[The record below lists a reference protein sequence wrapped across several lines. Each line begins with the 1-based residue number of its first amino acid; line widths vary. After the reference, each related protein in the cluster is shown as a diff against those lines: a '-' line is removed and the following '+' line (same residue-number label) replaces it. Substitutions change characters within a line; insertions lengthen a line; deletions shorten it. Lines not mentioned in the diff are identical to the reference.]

1 MKDQDYIKI
10 MDRISKDKIEEAF
23 TWDASAQKNRRSI
36 RRLSAG
42 IGAIAAAI
50 AVVIGTIGYDAY
62 RDRLLADSG
71 AETSGLSEESLN
83 LLGGH
88 GEIRGFIGSSGTP
101 LFRDDDCYYM
111 QTNAGAEN
119 TEFGGGI
126 REVVYRKWAI
136 NGSTASEAFNCDD
149 NLLTDGEQHY
159 IYANQK
165 LFTDDSYGSGFLFSD
180 VPWKPCAI
188 QKLSKGWYFL
198 SAYVENSWLDGEPK
212 PYVLLNTNG
221 DSPKYQFVDYGD
233 VRSDG
238 NGTTIYFRKE
248 NQIYCAPINAPD
260 HGYLLADAGQEPDCL
275 LDWTVDSDRLYY
287 IVRNGSEMQYCAKA
301 LNPDAPVESVT
312 VNDPDDPALY
322 DQLREYF
329 YFNRQKTELHTVTY
343 TYRDDVL
350 EFHVNT
356 SGQPIYPPMVS
367 SECYFYSVPA
377 AELWGDDLPDLNER
391 PFMEFFDTG
400 EHIIFTLP
408 KDGKHGEQLVQLRKE
423 SGAYQYVGENY
434 APEQPANYEPDIS
447 IAVPIETVPQAD
459 SGFCSEDTFSL
470 YYIPQEHHDTENI
483 QCYRMLPAVKASESK
498 FDAERLGNTL
508 PQGGGFRPDP
518 NKTPHIGIDEA
529 KQIILNGD
537 PNDTGAIFTALNQ
550 AAENYAGKYPYESIG
565 RVCYEYWLS
574 DDGSEFI
581 VAMCSYAGEQET
593 IEFVYFRYDR
603 DAGQFAY
610 QYMPARMRDQASEA
624 HSTETNALGGK
635 GRIRAFE
642 DKSDVSEIDGPVLSV
657 AEDDE
662 YVYDLERCLRARKTD
677 GKIVFEAFSVPGVP
691 QYDPEHNQEQNLFVT
706 CGMVLT
712 FNQGA
717 LYELKTD
724 GSLTPLLT
732 LSEDSAGNP
741 VANVRLTEVRG
752 FAPDTSGRPE
762 KLFLRGGAQ
771 FRNKTDNDADYRINA
786 ILNLK
791 TGKYYDLDFTG
802 IVSKYIRYYV
812 KEDAVY
818 VIGRYDAKAA
828 AKLTG
833 GDIQEENSYVLVK
846 FVDDGTCIPV
856 STSEWKF
863 AIFLEAFFDQDR
875 NIWFLDE
882 YGKCCK
888 GNIDDRSVTEGSTEE
903 MYSVKDSV
911 AGVKY
916 REGSCVHIAV
926 SVVNRQKSGRDK
938 PVSMIVYT
946 MIDGENVSSYTV
958 RYPA

>member
-23 TWDASAQKNRRSI
+23 TYDATAQKNRRSI
-36 RRLSAG
+36 RRLSMG
-42 IGAIAAAI
+42 IGAIAAVI

-71 AETSGLSEESLN
+71 AETSGLSEDSLN

-111 QTNAGAEN
+111 PTIADAEN
-119 TEFGGGI
+119 TVLGGGI
-126 REVVYRKWAI
+126 REAVYRKWAI
-136 NGSTASEAFNCDD
+136 NGSTASETVTCDD
-149 NLLTDGEQHY
+149 NLLTDGEQVYTYHDHQ
-159 IYANQK
+159 I
-165 LFTDDSYGSGFLFSD
+165 FVTDGNGNETFFSA
-180 VPWKPCAI
+180 VPWKPCSI
-188 QKLSKGWYFL
+188 QKLCDGWYFL
-198 SAYVENSWLDGEPK
+198 SACIEDSWIDGNPNPYALLDKNGEGI
-212 PYVLLNTNG
+212 YG
-221 DSPKYQFVDYGD
+221 HVDYGD
-233 VRSDG
+233 VRPDG
-238 NGTTIYFRKE
+238 NGTTIYYRQE

-260 HGYLLADAGQEPDCL
+260 HGYLLADAGDAPDCL
-275 LDWTVDSDRLYY
+275 LDWTVANDALYY
-287 IVRNGSEMQYCAKA
+287 LTAENGSVRYCTKQ

-322 DQLREYF
+322 DQLREYL
-329 YFNRQKTELHTVTY
+329 YFSRQQTELHTVTY

-356 SGQPIYPPMVS
+356 SGQPIYPPMAS
-367 SECYFYSVPA
+367 SECWFYSVPA
-377 AELWGDDLPDLNER
+377 AELWDDDLPDLNER
-391 PFMEFFDTG
+391 PFIKFFDTG
-400 EHIIFTLP
+400 EHIIFSLP
-408 KDGKHGEQLVQLRKE
+408 KDGKRGEQLVQLGKE
-423 SGAYQYVGENY
+423 SGAYQYIGENY
-434 APEQPANYEPDIS
+434 APEQPKAETSPDSTAPAEVI
-447 IAVPIETVPQAD
+447 PQTD
-459 SGFCSEDTFSL
+459 SGFCSPDTFSL
-470 YYIPQEHHDTENI
+470 YYIPQEHLDSEHIE
-483 QCYRMLPAVKASESK
+483 CYRMLPAVKASESK
-498 FDAERLGNTL
+498 FDADVLSNTL

-518 NKTPHIGIDEA
+518 NQNPHIGIDEA

-642 DKSDVSEIDGPVLSV
+642 DKSDVSETDGPVLSV

-677 GKIVFEAFSVPGVP
+677 GNIVFEAFSVPGVP

-791 TGKYYDLDFTG
+791 TGKYDDLDFTG
-802 IVSKYIRYYV
+802 LASKYIKYYV

-863 AIFLEAFFDQDR
+863 GIFLEAFFDQDR

-926 SVVNRQKSGRDK
+926 SVVDRQKSGRDK
-938 PVSMIVYT
+938 PVSIIVYT
-946 MIDGENVSSYTV
+946 IDGENVSSYTV

>member
-71 AETSGLSEESLN
+71 AETSGLSEDSLN

-111 QTNAGAEN
+111 PTIADAEN
-119 TEFGGGI
+119 TVLGGGI
-126 REVVYRKWAI
+126 REAVYRKWAI
-136 NGSTASEAFNCDD
+136 NGSTASETVTCDD
-149 NLLTDGEQHY
+149 NLLTDGEQVYTYHDHQ
-159 IYANQK
+159 I
-165 LFTDDSYGSGFLFSD
+165 FVTDGNGNETFFSA
-180 VPWKPCAI
+180 VPWKPCSI
-188 QKLSKGWYFL
+188 QKLGNDHYFVTAL
-198 SAYVENSWLDGEPK
+198 VEDSWIDNNPQPNVVIDKSGETI
-212 PYVLLNTNG
+212 NH
-221 DSPKYQFVDYGD
+221 FVDYGD
-233 VRSDG
+233 VRPDG
-238 NGTTIYFRKE
+238 NGTTIYYRQE
-248 NQIYCAPINAPD
+248 NQIYCAPIYAPD
-260 HGYLLADAGQEPDCL
+260 HGYLLADAGDTPDCL
-275 LDWTVDSDRLYY
+275 LDWTVANDALYY
-287 IVRNGSEMQYCAKA
+287 LTAENGSVRYCTKQ

-312 VNDPDDPALY
+312 VNDPDDPVLY
-322 DQLREYF
+322 DQLRKYLYF
-329 YFNRQKTELHTVTY
+329 SRQQTELHTVTY
-343 TYRDDVL
+343 TYRDDVP
-350 EFHVNT
+350 EFHVYT
-356 SGQPIYPPMVS
+356 SGQPIYPPNVS
-367 SECYFYSVPA
+367 SECYSYIIPS
-377 AELWGDDLPDLNER
+377 AELWGDHLPDMNER

-408 KDGKHGEQLVQLRKE
+408 QDGIRGEQLVQLGKE
-423 SGAYQYVGENY
+423 SG
-434 APEQPANYEPDIS
+434 
-447 IAVPIETVPQAD
+447 
-459 SGFCSEDTFSL
+459 
-470 YYIPQEHHDTENI
+470 
-483 QCYRMLPAVKASESK
+483 
-498 FDAERLGNTL
+498 
-508 PQGGGFRPDP
+508 
-518 NKTPHIGIDEA
+518 
-529 KQIILNGD
+529 
-537 PNDTGAIFTALNQ
+537 
-550 AAENYAGKYPYESIG
+550 
-565 RVCYEYWLS
+565 
-574 DDGSEFI
+574 
-581 VAMCSYAGEQET
+581 
-593 IEFVYFRYDR
+593 
-603 DAGQFAY
+603 AY

-642 DKSDVSEIDGPVLSV
+642 DKSDVSETDGSVLSV

-677 GKIVFEAFSVPGVP
+677 GNIVFEAFSVPGVP

-741 VANVRLTEVRG
+741 LKDVSLAEVRG
-752 FAPDTSGRPE
+752 FAPDSSGRPE
-762 KLFLRGGAQ
+762 KLFLRGDAQ
-771 FRNKTDNDADYRINA
+771 FRDKPDKDSDCQINA

-791 TGKYYDLDFTG
+791 TGKYDDLDFTG
-802 IVSKYIRYYV
+802 LASKYIKYYV

-833 GDIQEENSYVLVK
+833 GEIQDENSYVLVK

-863 AIFLEAFFDQDR
+863 GIFLEAFFDQDR

-926 SVVNRQKSGRDK
+926 SVVDRQKSGRDK

-946 MIDGENVSSYTV
+946 IDGGNVSSYTV
-958 RYPA
+958 QYPA